1 MDGCVHPHIC
11 MDVSVHV
18 GYQKYCIAKQ
28 TERHPKFFYCGA
40 REVVQRLRA
49 ITTLTDVLGSVP
61 NTHMVAD
68 NYL

>member
-1 MDGCVHPHIC
+1 MDVYGR
-11 MDVSVHV
+11 VSVHM
-18 GYQKYCIAKQ
+18 GYQKYCIAEQ

-40 REVVQRLRA
+40 REVAQKLRA

-61 NTHMVAD
+61 STHIMAD